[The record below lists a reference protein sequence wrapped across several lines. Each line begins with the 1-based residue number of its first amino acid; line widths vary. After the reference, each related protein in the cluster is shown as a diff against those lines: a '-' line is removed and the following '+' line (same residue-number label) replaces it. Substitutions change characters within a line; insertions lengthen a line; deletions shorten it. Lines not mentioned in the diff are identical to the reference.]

1 MSRHSYIMIDLDIL
15 TRTYQFG
22 LIFGYSRL
30 CFKSKNESRK
40 QLNFAALL
48 KYKKYNFGFGLE

>member
-1 MSRHSYIMIDLDIL
+1 MTDNDMIW
-15 TRTYQFG
+15 TYQLGPINLDLF
-22 LIFGYSRL
+22 LVIQDYV
-30 CFKSKNESRK
+30 FKSKNESRK